1 MFVAQEV
8 MVALAMQLILMLMM
22 KMGMVDLVKTVVE
35 MERRMVKMAI
45 VMAEM
50 EQQELSRSWRWKRG
64 CGGDRHV
71 REMNTMG
78 QEWWM

>member
-8 MVALAMQLILMLMM
+8 MVALAMQLMLVLM
-22 KMGMVDLVKTVVE
+22 MGMVDLVKTVVE
-35 MERRMVKMAI
+35 MERRMIKMVI

-50 EQQELSRSWRWKRG
+50 EQQEHSRSWRWKRG

-71 REMNTMG
+71 REMNAMG